1 MNSNSE
7 SFTRLWFDQ
16 NVNST
21 EDNFKT
27 QKELSQV
34 IHHLQIFYNND
45 ECEQYIR
52 QITKEKVVLIVS
64 NSLGQHFVPQLHDLL
79 QLSARYRLAAL
90 RFAQFTPIIG
100 ALQRIIFEIEMDPRL
115 HTKAFADVT
124 QLEIGEY
131 EQARKWYRS
140 ILDYTPLVS
149 ENTALGL
156 GKVRNLCKRA
166 DESLENLEEAL
177 HIRQRLL
184 GQNHA
189 DIEVL
194 YLDQKATLVRTRRL

>member
-1 MNSNSE
+1 
-7 SFTRLWFDQ
+7 
-16 NVNST
+16 
-21 EDNFKT
+21 
-27 QKELSQV
+27 
-34 IHHLQIFYNND
+34 
-45 ECEQYIR
+45 
-52 QITKEKVVLIVS
+52 
-64 NSLGQHFVPQLHDLL
+64 
-79 QLSARYRLAAL
+79 RYRLAAL

-124 QLEIGEY
+124 QLAFLQNENEILKIGEY